1 MKTFRSQLNGWLFIL
16 SRYQMKNTKS
26 AGLVSCDFEA
36 RLINKLNR
44 ELSSAKQHKKH
55 KAKEFK
61 NKHGTYYKRTT

>member
-36 RLINKLNR
+36 QLINKINNDLDR
-44 ELSSAKQHKKH
+44 EKAKKH
-55 KAKEFK
+55 VKASK
-61 NKHGTYYKRTT
+61 KRRK